1 MKLKYQSHFQVNYVF
16 NSSKIEIMSENITT
30 VKLEKS
36 PTELFKILKFEGI
49 ASSGAEAKMFI
60 ADGQVKVNGETEL
73 QKRKKIVAGDTINFA
88 DQTLNIT
95 E

>member
-1 MKLKYQSHFQVNYVF
+1 
-16 NSSKIEIMSENITT
+16 MSDNTTT

-36 PTELFKILKFEGI
+36 PTELYKIIKFEGL

-73 QKRKKIVAGDTINFA
+73 QKRKKIVAGDTITFA

>member
-1 MKLKYQSHFQVNYVF
+1 
-16 NSSKIEIMSENITT
+16 MSDNTTT
-30 VKLEKS
+30 VKLDKS
-36 PTELFKILKFEGI
+36 PTELYKIIKFEGL
-49 ASSGAEAKMFI
+49 ASSGAEAKKFI

-73 QKRKKIVAGDTINFA
+73 QKRKKIVAGDTITFA

>member
-1 MKLKYQSHFQVNYVF
+1 
-16 NSSKIEIMSENITT
+16 MSDNTTT

-36 PTELFKILKFEGI
+36 PTELYKIIKFEGL
-49 ASSGAEAKMFI
+49 ASSGAEAKKFI

-73 QKRKKIVAGDTINFA
+73 QKRKKIVAGDTITFA

>member
-1 MKLKYQSHFQVNYVF
+1 
-16 NSSKIEIMSENITT
+16 MSDNTTT

-36 PTELFKILKFEGI
+36 PTELYKIIKFEGL

-73 QKRKKIVAGDTINFA
+73 QKRKKIVAGDTITFA
-88 DQTLNIT
+88 EQTLHIT

>member
-1 MKLKYQSHFQVNYVF
+1 
-16 NSSKIEIMSENITT
+16 MSENITT

>member
-1 MKLKYQSHFQVNYVF
+1 
-16 NSSKIEIMSENITT
+16 MSDNTTT

-36 PTELFKILKFEGI
+36 PTELYKIIKFEGL

-73 QKRKKIVAGDTINFA
+73 QKRKKIVAGDTITFA

-95 E
+95 V

>member
-1 MKLKYQSHFQVNYVF
+1 
-16 NSSKIEIMSENITT
+16 MSDNTTT

-36 PTELFKILKFEGI
+36 PTELYKIIKFEGL
-49 ASSGAEAKMFI
+49 ASSGAEAKKFI

-73 QKRKKIVAGDTINFA
+73 QKRKKIVAGDTVTFA

>member
-1 MKLKYQSHFQVNYVF
+1 
-16 NSSKIEIMSENITT
+16 MSENTTT

-36 PTELFKILKFEGI
+36 PTELFKILKFEGL
-49 ASSGAEAKMFI
+49 ASSGAEAKIFI

-73 QKRKKIVAGDTINFA
+73 QKRKKIVAGDTISFA
-88 DQTLNIT
+88 DQTLHIT